1 MAWASSGWGQL
12 FTAVLG
18 GLASREEGKDAERQT
33 REATR
38 EAGQQNRQ
46 TAAFQS
52 DLDYFR
58 EMQRRH
64 EASRSLE
71 GNYGQFST
79 VGNWAPN
86 FRRGPGLDAMPT
98 KPAAGDYK

>member
-18 GLASREEGKDAERQT
+18 GLADNEERKDAERGSK
-33 REATR
+33 EATR
-38 EAGQQNRQ
+38 EAGHQNRT
-46 TAAFQS
+46 TAEYQS
-52 DLDYFR
+52 ELDYFR
-58 EMQRRH
+58 EQQRRH

-79 VGNWAPN
+79 VGNWAPG
-86 FRRGPGLDAMPT
+86 FTRGPGLDAMPT
-98 KPAAGDYK
+98 KPLAKDYR